1 MPGAATSTSFCF
13 ADSASKATSVDVAG
27 RLEVALD
34 KASEVLGPGA
44 GIDIVALI
52 PPPNP
57 NRLLCCLQAQVSFS
71 KESIARHNQWKIYQS
86 SNTYLVDFFIG
97 SFLGLSTFRGTIAL
111 AAPDALALGLA
122 SISTCWAAAPLV
134 LAGDG
139 GLAGIGLAAGGG
151 DASRTRFSGRG
162 L

>member
-1 MPGAATSTSFCF
+1 LANLLKNFWHLSSSSLYNVASFTSSFGNSCYLSGMTCTLSGSTLALWRIRLIVLSSPDAAESMPGAATSTSFCF

-57 NRLLCCLQAQVSFS
+57 NRLLCWSTSLSGVSWASALSGVQSPLQ
-71 KESIARHNQWKIYQS
+71 HPTPW
-86 SNTYLVDFFIG
+86 
-97 SFLGLSTFRGTIAL
+97 
-111 AAPDALALGLA
+111 P
-122 SISTCWAAAPLV
+122 WA
-134 LAGDG
+134 
-139 GLAGIGLAAGGG
+139 
-151 DASRTRFSGRG
+151 
-162 L
+162 